1 MTLDA
6 RLILLAPEDNCVI
19 AATTLPA
26 GTVVQIDGEALT
38 LTATIALGHKLAR
51 RALASGDKVIRYG
64 APIGHV
70 TTNVQKGAHLH
81 THNLTSDYLPT
92 YTHDEGHTFV
102 DADAT
107 PTLAAHQSEARS

>member
-26 GTVVQIDGEALT
+26 GTVVEIDGETLT

-51 RALASGDKVIRYG
+51 RALASDEKVVRYG

-70 TTNVQKGAHLH
+70 TADVEKGAHLH

-107 PTLAAHQSEARS
+107 PPNAARQSEARS